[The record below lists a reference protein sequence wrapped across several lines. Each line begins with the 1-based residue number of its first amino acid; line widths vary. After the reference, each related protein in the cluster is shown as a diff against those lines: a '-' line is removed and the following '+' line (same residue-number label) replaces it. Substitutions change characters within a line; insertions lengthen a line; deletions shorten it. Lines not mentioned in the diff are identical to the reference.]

1 MVDYGSDGDPVGYDI
16 QHASTKSEFIAK
28 IILGVD
34 ASGCGVTI
42 AASFFEEGV

>member
-28 IILGVD
+28 IILERMPL
-34 ASGCGVTI
+34 
-42 AASFFEEGV
+42 AAE